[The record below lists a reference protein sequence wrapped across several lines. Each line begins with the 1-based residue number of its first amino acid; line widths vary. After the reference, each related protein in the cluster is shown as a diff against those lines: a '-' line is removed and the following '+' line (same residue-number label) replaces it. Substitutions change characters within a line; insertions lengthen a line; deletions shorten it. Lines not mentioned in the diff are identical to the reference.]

1 MGKKTAGSKRK
12 AVEVDQEKALEVIEN
27 QEFIAMRTAVN
38 SWLALSTKEEQ
49 LKELADEGL
58 IQEKGL
64 AE

>member
-1 MGKKTAGSKRK
+1 
-12 AVEVDQEKALEVIEN
+12 VDQEKALEVIEN